1 MTLESEYVCT
11 TYIVYPL
18 DHCAIYELNVYFTFL
33 KEYPFDHCALHS
45 SSHFLTS
52 SIHENEV
59 VDRKL
64 TSKVI
69 IWTDSMHL

>member
-1 MTLESEYVCT
+1 MYS
-11 TYIVYPL
+11 IVYPL
-18 DHCAIYELNVYFTFL
+18 DHCAIHELNRYYSFL
-33 KEYPFDHCALHS
+33 KDYPLDHCALHFYS